1 MENID
6 LDINNYDFEELK
18 KLFNIENEFNNI
30 GLKRAYRMV
39 MMTHPD
45 KCGLDK
51 KYFLFFSKSFKL
63 LKSIY
68 DYTHKKERC
77 AKETEYIIKQET
89 DVNIKKIL
97 KKHDTKTFNE
107 KFNKLFEKVKMEDD
121 EQDTGYSEWFKSDE
135 NISNVKAN
143 NVRDM
148 NNEIETLKSEQRAL
162 IVHNGIQDLAFNSGG
177 YNLIRDKP
185 TEYSSDL
192 FSKLPYEDLKKAH
205 TETLVPVTQEDYNNR
220 KHFKSINDLN
230 IYRKQNEQILSKE
243 ESIQI
248 QKNNL
253 QNEEQTN
260 LRNAYRMVKQAEK
273 IEECNKNWMANF
285 KLLEN

>member
-18 KLFNIENEFNNI
+18 KLFNIENEFNNT
-30 GLKRAYRMV
+30 GLKRAYKMV

-45 KCGLDK
+45 KSGLDK
-51 KYFLFFSKSFKL
+51 KFFLFFSKSFKL

-68 DYTHKKERC
+68 DYTHKKENC
-77 AKETEYIIKQET
+77 AKETEYIIKQEA

-97 KKHDTKTFNE
+97 KKQDTKTFNE

-121 EQDTGYSEWFKSDE
+121 EQDNGYSEWFKSDE
-135 NISNVKAN
+135 NISNVEAR

-162 IVHNGIQDLAFNSGG
+162 IVHSGIQDLAFNSGG
-177 YNLIRDKP
+177 YNLIRDRP

-205 TETLVPVTQEDYNNR
+205 SETLVPVTQEDYNNR
-220 KHFKSINDLN
+220 THFKNVNELN
-230 IYRKQNEQILSKE
+230 VYRKQNEQILSKE
-243 ESIQI
+243 ETMQI
-248 QKNNL
+248 QNNNL
-253 QNEEQTN
+253 KNEEQTN
-260 LRNAYRMVKQAEK
+260 LRNAYKMVKQAEK